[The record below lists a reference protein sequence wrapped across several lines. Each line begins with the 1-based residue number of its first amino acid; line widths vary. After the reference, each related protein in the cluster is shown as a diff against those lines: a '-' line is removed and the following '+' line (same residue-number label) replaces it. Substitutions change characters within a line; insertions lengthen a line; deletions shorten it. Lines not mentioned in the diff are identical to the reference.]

1 MYLCAPCADAKNTV
15 SALMHQV
22 KAYFNAKSC
31 NHADY
36 KQLLTERVVCCR
48 ANVKH

>member
-15 SALMHQV
+15 ATLMHHV

-36 KQLLTERVVCCR
+36 EQLLTERVVCCR